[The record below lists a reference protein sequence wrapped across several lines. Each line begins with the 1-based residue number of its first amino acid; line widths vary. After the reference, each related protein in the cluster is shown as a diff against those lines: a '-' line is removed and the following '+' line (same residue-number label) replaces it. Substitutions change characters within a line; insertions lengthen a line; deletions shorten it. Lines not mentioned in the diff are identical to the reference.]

1 MITAEAYLNLK
12 YLNCVRMTISQAD
25 IINTKER
32 LKNCHISKFRFK
44 LLALRLRSFNFF
56 FFLSI
61 NIIHIEDYIKL
72 FLDGEPVHFSEEER
86 SKPELVHY
94 YNEVVRYWNKL
105 NFMVK
110 KTLRSLK
117 IEGLDTLEIAVLL
130 YITYS
135 NQIEGTSKDLLD
147 KLLTSMPIDIY
158 VGLDFLD
165 KLQTFSWKMALE
177 GKSETEKLSL
187 KRAIPSFFI
196 KCLSEVMPLEKI
208 REHHEVMNN
217 IKDKKSFT
225 VFISENIEK
234 TLNLCFI
241 KNLQSEINKNE
252 LVFKKDIHI
261 KQLYSVPSNYKSELI
276 GSDLYKSGDLLIVD
290 KGSAA
295 VVDVLDPKPNET
307 IGDLCAAPGAKS
319 YLMKSQTTRIIASDF
334 HVERTK
340 SMRKL
345 LKQMNTSDLPIINTD
360 SIQFP
365 VREGFQFDKILLDAP
380 CTGSGTFLHNPELK
394 WRQSKKFLHQNM
406 VLQEKLLISA
416 LELLKPHGILVY
428 STCSLYPEEGELQ
441 IKKVI
446 DKLEP
451 LELPEWFAPSYLIE
465 DQTIPG
471 TGRLFPAT
479 HGTQGFFI
487 GKFKKK

>member
-1 MITAEAYLNLK
+1 
-12 YLNCVRMTISQAD
+12 
-25 IINTKER
+25 
-32 LKNCHISKFRFK
+32 
-44 LLALRLRSFNFF
+44 
-56 FFLSI
+56 
-61 NIIHIEDYIKL
+61 
-72 FLDGEPVHFSEEER
+72 
-86 SKPELVHY
+86 
-94 YNEVVRYWNKL
+94 
-105 NFMVK
+105 MVK

-117 IEGLDTLEIAVLL
+117 IERLDTLEIAVLL
-130 YITYS
+130 YITYC
-135 NQIEGTSKDLLD
+135 NQIEGTSKDLLG
-147 KLLTSMPIDIY
+147 KLLTTMPIDIY

-177 GKSETEKLSL
+177 GKSEIGKLSL
-187 KRAIPSFFI
+187 EGAIPSFFI
-196 KCLSEVMPLEKI
+196 KCLSEVMPLEII
-208 REHHEVMNN
+208 REHHEAMNN

-295 VVDVLDPKPNET
+295 VVDVLDLKPNET
-307 IGDLCAAPGAKS
+307 IGDLCAAPGVKS
-319 YLMKSQTTRIIASDF
+319 YLIKNQKTRIIASDF

-340 SMRKL
+340 SMRNL
-345 LKQMNTSDLPIINTD
+345 LKHMNITEIPIINTD
-360 SIQFP
+360 SIEAPF
-365 VREGFQFDKILLDAP
+365 REGFRFDKILLDAP

-394 WRQSKKFLHQNM
+394 WRQSEKFLHQNM
-406 VLQEKLLISA
+406 VLQEKLLKSA
-416 LELLKPHGILVY
+416 LELLKSNGVLVY

-441 IKKVI
+441 IMKI
-446 DKLEP
+446 LDKLEP
-451 LELPEWFAPSYLIE
+451 LELPGWFSPSYLIKN
-465 DQTIPG
+465 QNIPG
-471 TGRLFPAT
+471 TGRLFPT
-479 HGTQGFFI
+479 IHRTQGFFI